1 MPRIRLIAAVR
12 LIIHWAMGPFP
23 KSGASW
29 GKFSK
34 SPSDNANDVAHL
46 KGVSAAFS
54 ATISSGDSYG
64 VDVAVNGAEPGDPA
78 IVGFSGTI
86 PSNFRPLA
94 ICRTAGVVE
103 VTIFNDTVGSIT
115 FTGAVCKVCVHQ

>member
-1 MPRIRLIAAVR
+1 MLRIRLIAAVR
-12 LIIHWAMGPFP
+12 LIIHWAMGPLP

-29 GKFSK
+29 GEFGK
-34 SPSDNANDVAHL
+34 SPADNANGVAHL
-46 KGVSAAFS
+46 KGISAAFS
-54 ATISSGDSYG
+54 TTITSGDSYG
-64 VDVAVNGAEPGDPA
+64 VDVSVNGAKPGDPA

-103 VTIFNDTVGSIT
+103 VTIFNDTAGSIT